1 MERKNI
7 TTTAKFIIS
16 VWNIGLFVAVW
27 AGFYNRYTFDKF
39 WLAGG
44 IVSCIIYAIIYQAM
58 CNVYKAFRIASTNV
72 GEIVFAQVISYGIAD
87 LILYVECCLINNH
100 AVNILPGL
108 AAVVG
113 QGFGTAAIVLY
124 AKRYFMYHV
133 QPKDTLIVYGE
144 RITEEETRQFADRLL
159 DKYKHLFTI
168 TCRRREDADREE
180 ISREMDACHTVILY
194 EVSNV
199 RRGELLKLCSEKHK
213 NFYFTPSVED
223 LICQGASYKHLL
235 DTPLMKY
242 DYSYDG
248 IREYGLKRCFDIILA
263 VFMLILFSPVFLLTA
278 ICIKAEDRGPVFY
291 RQERCTKGG
300 RVFRIL
306 KFRSMIVDAEKDG
319 VTPCVGEDA
328 RVTRVGRIIRK
339 CRIDELPQMI
349 NILKGEMSV
358 VGPRPER
365 VEHVEQYTK
374 EMPEFAYRLRVKGG
388 LTGYAQIFGK
398 YNTSAYDK
406 LRLDLMYIENQSL
419 IVDLKIVMLTFR
431 TMFQR
436 ESTEGFETEVSRKMN
451 RQTLLHKVERNTN
464 EMPCADGRNC
474 EKRINS
480 CQP

>member
-1 MERKNI
+1 MERKSI
-7 TTTAKFIIS
+7 TNTAKFIIS
-16 VWNIGLFVAVW
+16 VWNIGLFVIVW
-27 AGFYNRYTFDKF
+27 AGFYNKYTFDKY

-100 AVNILPGL
+100 AVKILPGL
-108 AAVVG
+108 GTVLA
-113 QGFGTAAIVLY
+113 QGIGTAAIVLY
-124 AKRYFMYHV
+124 TKRYFMNHV
-133 QPKDTLIVYGE
+133 QPKDTLIIYGE
-144 RITEEETRQFADRLL
+144 QITKEETLQFANRLL

-168 TCRRREDADREE
+168 KCRLKENEDLEE
-180 ISREMDACHTVILY
+180 IGRKMDDCHTVILY
-194 EVSNV
+194 EVSNI
-199 RRGELLKLCSEKHK
+199 RRGDFLKLCSEKHK
-213 NFYFTPSVED
+213 SFYFTPTIED
-223 LICQGASYKHLL
+223 LICQGSAYKHLL

-242 DYSYDG
+242 DYSYEG

-263 VFMLILFSPVFLLTA
+263 VFMLILFSPLFLITS
-278 ICIKAEDRGPVFY
+278 ICIKMEDHGPVFY

-300 RVFRIL
+300 EVFRIL

-319 VTPCVGEDA
+319 VIPCVGEDD

-339 CRIDELPQMI
+339 YRIDELPQMI
-349 NILKGEMSV
+349 NILKGEMSI

-365 VEHVEQYTK
+365 VEHVEQYTR
-374 EMPEFAYRLRVKGG
+374 EMPEFSYRLRVKGG

-436 ESTEGFETEVSRKMN
+436 ESTEGFEKEVSRKMN
-451 RQTLLHKVERNTN
+451 RQSIQTKS
-464 EMPCADGRNC
+464 P
-474 EKRINS
+474 
-480 CQP
+480 